1 MIIDV
6 IFIIFLLS
14 GGITSIAYFVENLDA
29 YNEIE
34 DSCDQLGLES
44 ICDTLV
50 QTFASEIAAAVSSYC
65 IVKYR
70 NLYVY

>member
-1 MIIDV
+1 M

-44 ICDTLV
+44 FCDTLV